1 MGDTDAKS
9 NGALRCARAPA
20 APALSAIP
28 SLLPPSL
35 AHSAHSAHLNALNAS
50 NASCSMLSL
59 HQRLG
64 PNIGPSMPSM
74 PSTFQAF
81 PSWAPGPP
89 ALATS
94 APLPLSQGSPVSLIP
109 VPVAAVGPVAPVAP
123 LTTVA
128 HPLPAVG
135 PSLILSAHSA
145 HAAHSQISQSMPS
158 SSPVASPMSPT
169 VTSFGLSPPK
179 TAPAPGFSA
188 PHAQNETFLSVS
200 RSPFTFGC
208 TEEAGS
214 VVDLRSE
221 RFAVN
226 GSNLPLRVRTG
237 RRAGPHSRRVR
248 RVQRTVQSNRV
259 HPVWPDAWN
268 LIPNPSIRQSDV
280 RLEAGN
286 LVPPVKNTEKVL
298 IWHCRH
304 PHGLFSM
311 FSLALGH
318 AETCEKQ
325 GLGLIVDWTSSELLY
340 RGPPGEPNVWTA
352 FFVQPAEIKIAS
364 EAIRHA
370 IRSGQYMETS
380 KHHVVYGHYR
390 GVIQDY
396 GGIPAEQAARGRA
409 LCRRSIAL
417 QPRFQE
423 KLEQTMSSI
432 LKPGK
437 RLAVHIRRSDKVV
450 EAAANFELSDDSLLK
465 RIISQC
471 VAWKMDGVFLCSDD
485 ASLKTRLTN
494 SLERY
499 GLLVST
505 YDATLPAE
513 ASQAVHFDKSLDSY
527 KKAEDVVIETFLMAK
542 GCHGLLS
549 TYSNVS
555 AAVVYLSP
563 DSFQYTTFWDP
574 VEVQEDVSP
583 CTPEP

>member
-9 NGALRCARAPA
+9 NGALRTCARAPAAPA

-59 HQRLG
+59 QNQRLG

-169 VTSFGLSPPK
+169 VTSFGLSAPK

-214 VVDLRSE
+214 VVDLSGPKSKHIMSADMSIAVFCE
-221 RFAVN
+221 HQVTRFCSSCDAVIN
-226 GSNLPLRVRTG
+226 SL
-237 RRAGPHSRRVR
+237 
-248 RVQRTVQSNRV
+248 Q
-259 HPVWPDAWN
+259 
-268 LIPNPSIRQSDV
+268 
-280 RLEAGN
+280 
-286 LVPPVKNTEKVL
+286 VL
-298 IWHCRH
+298 I
-304 PHGLFSM
+304 SYM
-311 FSLALGH
+311 
-318 AETCEKQ
+318 
-325 GLGLIVDWTSSELLY
+325 SSDCIAA
-340 RGPPGEPNVWTA
+340 NVWY
-352 FFVQPAEIKIAS
+352 V
-364 EAIRHA
+364 
-370 IRSGQYMETS
+370 
-380 KHHVVYGHYR
+380 
-390 GVIQDY
+390 
-396 GGIPAEQAARGRA
+396 
-409 LCRRSIAL
+409 
-417 QPRFQE
+417 
-423 KLEQTMSSI
+423 
-432 LKPGK
+432 
-437 RLAVHIRRSDKVV
+437 
-450 EAAANFELSDDSLLK
+450 
-465 RIISQC
+465 
-471 VAWKMDGVFLCSDD
+471 
-485 ASLKTRLTN
+485 
-494 SLERY
+494 
-499 GLLVST
+499 
-505 YDATLPAE
+505 
-513 ASQAVHFDKSLDSY
+513 
-527 KKAEDVVIETFLMAK
+527 
-542 GCHGLLS
+542 
-549 TYSNVS
+549 
-555 AAVVYLSP
+555 
-563 DSFQYTTFWDP
+563 
-574 VEVQEDVSP
+574 
-583 CTPEP
+583 

>member
-35 AHSAHSAHLNALNAS
+35 AHSAHLNALNALNAS

-94 APLPLSQGSPVSLIP
+94 APLPLSQGSPVSLFP
-109 VPVAAVGPVAPVAP
+109 FPVAAVGPVAPVAP

-214 VVDLRSE
+214 VVDLSE
-221 RFAVN
+221 
-226 GSNLPLRVRTG
+226 P
-237 RRAGPHSRRVR
+237 
-248 RVQRTVQSNRV
+248 
-259 HPVWPDAWN
+259 
-268 LIPNPSIRQSDV
+268 
-280 RLEAGN
+280 
-286 LVPPVKNTEKVL
+286 K
-298 IWHCRH
+298 
-304 PHGLFSM
+304 
-311 FSLALGH
+311 
-318 AETCEKQ
+318 
-325 GLGLIVDWTSSELLY
+325 
-340 RGPPGEPNVWTA
+340 
-352 FFVQPAEIKIAS
+352 
-364 EAIRHA
+364 
-370 IRSGQYMETS
+370 S
-380 KHHVVYGHYR
+380 KH
-390 GVIQDY
+390 IMSADM
-396 GGIPAEQAARGRA
+396 
-409 LCRRSIAL
+409 SIAVFCEH
-417 QPRFQE
+417 QVTRFC
-423 KLEQTMSSI
+423 SSCD
-432 LKPGK
+432 
-437 RLAVHIRRSDKVV
+437 AVI
-450 EAAANFELSDDSLLK
+450 
-465 RIISQC
+465 
-471 VAWKMDGVFLCSDD
+471 
-485 ASLKTRLTN
+485 N
-494 SLERY
+494 SLQ
-499 GLLVST
+499 
-505 YDATLPAE
+505 D
-513 ASQAVHFDKSLDSY
+513 
-527 KKAEDVVIETFLMAK
+527 
-542 GCHGLLS
+542 LS
-549 TYSNVS
+549 HT
-555 AAVVYLSP
+555 
-563 DSFQYTTFWDP
+563 
-574 VEVQEDVSP
+574 
-583 CTPEP
+583 